1 MFEFVHNEYSL
12 CKAFITLNIKTYP
25 NKNSY
30 YLTMKYFLSIDQG
43 TTSTR
48 CILFNI
54 DGTVAFSHQIE
65 LTQYFPDNNCVEH
78 DPIEIID
85 SVNKCLEN
93 VVNDIDVNEIISIGI
108 TNQRET
114 TVAWSKSTGKPFYN
128 AIVWQDT
135 RTQDICDELIKNKR
149 LTELIKSTGL
159 PISTYFSLSKIIWL
173 IENVPSI
180 KSSLFDDVCFG
191 TVDSWILYN
200 LTGNFYTD
208 VTNASRTLIYD
219 LYNME
224 WSDDILNELNIP
236 KHSLPEVKP
245 SLSNFGQIDG
255 VIEGVPITAIL
266 GDQQAAL
273 FGQNCTNKGDV
284 KNTYGTGC
292 FALTNTGTDIIESE
306 NGLLTTVA
314 YQIEGEEPLYALEG
328 SVPIAGAAV
337 QWLRDNLNIIK
348 SSDEIESLAMEE
360 KDNGDV
366 YFVPAFSGLFSP
378 HWDETARGSLFGL
391 TRYSNKSHIARS
403 VLESVA
409 FQSFEL
415 LQSMEKDLGIEF
427 QNLKVDGGMVSNN
440 LLMQFQSDILNKT
453 IISQEIN
460 EITALGAGVA
470 SYIFAKN
477 LNIENVGD
485 FISTFKTWNP
495 NMSNDSREN
504 LLTSWFKA
512 IEKSKHWL

>member
-12 CKAFITLNIKTYP
+12 CKTFITLNIKTYP

-180 KSSLFDDVCFG
+180 KSSLLDDVCFG

-245 SLSNFGQIDG
+245 SLSNFGEIDG

-314 YQIEGEEPLYALEG
+314 YQIEGEEPLYAIEG

-348 SSDEIESLAMEE
+348 SSDEIESLAMGE

-391 TRYSNKSHIARS
+391 TRFSNKSHIARS

-409 FQSFEL
+409 FQSYEL

-495 NMSNDSREN
+495 NMSNESREN

>member
-1 MFEFVHNEYSL
+1 
-12 CKAFITLNIKTYP
+12 
-25 NKNSY
+25 
-30 YLTMKYFLSIDQG
+30 MKYFLSIDQG

-48 CILFNI
+48 CILFNT
-54 DGTVAFSHQIE
+54 DGSIASSHQIE
-65 LTQYFPDNNCVEH
+65 LTQYFPDNNSVEH

-85 SVNKCLEN
+85 SVNKCIQN
-93 VVNDIDVNEIISIGI
+93 VVNDIDVNEIVSIGI

-135 RTQDICDELIKNKR
+135 RTQSICDELSKNKR
-149 LTELIKSTGL
+149 FTEVIKNTGL
-159 PISTYFSLSKIIWL
+159 PISTYFSLSKILWL
-173 IENVPSI
+173 IENVPEI
-180 KSSLFDDVCFG
+180 RSSLEDDVSFG
-191 TVDSWILYN
+191 TIDSWIVYN

-208 VTNASRTLIYD
+208 VTNASRTLMYD
-219 LYNME
+219 LHNME
-224 WSDDILNELNIP
+224 WSDDILNELSIP

-245 SLSNFGQIDG
+245 SLSNFGEIDG
-255 VIEGVPITAIL
+255 VIKSVPITAIL

-273 FGQNCTNKGDV
+273 FGQNCTSKGDV

-292 FALTNTGTDIIESE
+292 FALTNTGTDIIESD
-306 NGLLTTVA
+306 NGLLTTLA
-314 YQIEGEEPLYALEG
+314 YQIEGEDPLYALEG

-348 SSDEIESLAMEE
+348 SSDEIESLAMRE

-378 HWDETARGSLFGL
+378 HWDETARGALFGL
-391 TRYSNKSHIARS
+391 TRFSNKSHIARS

-415 LQSMEKDLGIEF
+415 LQSMEKDLDIEF

-470 SYIFAKN
+470 SFIFAEN
-477 LNIENVGD
+477 LSIENVGD
-485 FISTFKTWNP
+485 FISTSKTWNP

-504 LLTSWFKA
+504 LISSWFKA
-512 IEKSKHWL
+512 IKKTKHWL